1 MDSDDSTVYMIR
13 GGTGDEWVTPTPAED
28 VIVESLLSASELTAA
43 EIDDLGSYVDADE
56 LAAVVNGSDE
66 AITFAVE
73 GYDVTVTSDGDVTV
87 E

>member
-13 GGTGDEWVTPTPAED
+13 GDTGDEWVSPTPAED
-28 VIVESLLSASELTAA
+28 VIVESLRSASDLTAA

-73 GYDVTVTSDGDVTV
+73 GYDVTVTSDGDVAV

>member
-13 GGTGDEWVTPTPAED
+13 GDTGDEWVSPTPAED

-43 EIDDLGSYVDADE
+43 EIGDLGRYVEADE